1 MFQTCTEETM
11 FPTNTPLTL
20 FRRLGLDT
28 IDIRILDG
36 LDHLC
41 PLLLGEIREPKVLRK
56 HALVDHLVQLCDTYE
71 GAHTAI
77 SFPMTA

>member
-1 MFQTCTEETM
+1 MFT
-11 FPTNTPLTL
+11 TNTILTL

-28 IDIRILDG
+28 IDIRVLDG

-41 PLLLGEIREPKVLRK
+41 PLLLGEIRESKVLCK
-56 HALVDHLVQLCDTYE
+56 HALVDHLVQLRDKHNKTD
-71 GAHTAI
+71 TAI